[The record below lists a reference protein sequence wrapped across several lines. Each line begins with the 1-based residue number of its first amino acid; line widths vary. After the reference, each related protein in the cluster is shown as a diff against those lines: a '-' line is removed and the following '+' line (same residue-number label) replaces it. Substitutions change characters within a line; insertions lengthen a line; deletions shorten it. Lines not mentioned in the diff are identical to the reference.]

1 MKKVVM
7 ITGALGQDA
16 RIITN
21 ILYKSKKFKI
31 IGADYSKNI
40 INKKIKIFKINLFNK
55 DIVKKFVSQHNP
67 KYLIHFAS
75 KNYSHNLK
83 RKPLLNKE
91 YIDNFSISKNLI
103 DAIVAL
109 NFKTIFI
116 FAGSVK
122 MYEGYNVKI
131 INEETRFKPVNYYSK
146 YKVDAHKYF
155 MRLKKKKKING
166 STVILFNHDS
176 IFRNKKFL
184 IPRLINYFKNRKF
197 SLIRNIYKSNII
209 GDFSH
214 AEDICYGIYLL
225 MLKNKYPDKIILS
238 SFKKTYVSDIILFIN
253 KYFNYKINFDK
264 ISKNQ
269 KILIGDNSLAKKYI
283 KYKPKLN
290 IYYVVNELIKNN
302 SKLLNHK

>member
-155 MRLKKKKKING
+155 MRLKKKKK
-166 STVILFNHDS
+166 
-176 IFRNKKFL
+176 
-184 IPRLINYFKNRKF
+184 
-197 SLIRNIYKSNII
+197 
-209 GDFSH
+209 
-214 AEDICYGIYLL
+214 L
-225 MLKNKYPDKIILS
+225 MDRP
-238 SFKKTYVSDIILFIN
+238 
-253 KYFNYKINFDK
+253 
-264 ISKNQ
+264 
-269 KILIGDNSLAKKYI
+269 
-283 KYKPKLN
+283 
-290 IYYVVNELIKNN
+290 
-302 SKLLNHK
+302 